1 MLSAFL
7 ALPLPLIVLI
17 SVGIPVMVVI
27 PIVRA
32 VSNAHITADG
42 DAGFE
47 GLVALFGF
55 VGTAF
60 ALLLAFII
68 VNVQSQQASAQST
81 LFSETSTLETVLKET
96 KTFDPKLAPEIKQLV
111 LGYLEEMRQ
120 HEVDATAPIG
130 GDPRAEEAFSALLAR
145 FAQLEKDVIADEAA
159 VVFDEVEK
167 LVDLRNSRVD
177 TPPGSLDSVTTAVCV
192 VLALLTAIAMALLP
206 APRRW
211 VKWVQ
216 SLGVAVAVGLVM
228 SLVFYIASD
237 TYTKEAEDQQIQRI
251 EAVV

>member
-27 PIVRA
+27 PIVHV
-32 VSNAHITADG
+32 VSNKHITADG

-68 VNVQSQQASAQST
+68 VNVQGEQASAQST

-96 KTFDPKLAPEIKQLV
+96 KTFDPKLAPEMV

-130 GDPRAEEAFSALLAR
+130 GDPRAEAAFAALLAR
-145 FAQLEKDVIADEAA
+145 FAQLEKDVTADEARA
-159 VVFDEVEK
+159 VFDEVEK

-177 TPPGSLDSVTTAVCV
+177 TPPGSLDAVTTAVCV
-192 VLALLTAIAMALLP
+192 VLALLTAVAMALLP

-237 TYTKEAEDQQIQRI
+237 TYTKEAEDQQIQRV
-251 EAVV
+251 EAIM

>member
-17 SVGIPVMVVI
+17 SVSIPVMVVI
-27 PIVRA
+27 PIVRV
-32 VSNAHITADG
+32 VSNKHITTDG

-68 VNVQSQQASAQST
+68 VNVQSQQASAQNT

-96 KTFDPKLAPEIKQLV
+96 KTFDPKLAPEIRQLV

-120 HEVDATAPIG
+120 HEVDATAAIG
-130 GDPRAEEAFSALLAR
+130 GDPRAEAAFSALLAR
-145 FAQLEKDVIADEAA
+145 FAQLEKDVTGDEAQ
-159 VVFDEVEK
+159 VVFGDHGR
-167 LVDLRNSRVD
+167 LRCSRSPHRRCD
-177 TPPGSLDSVTTAVCV
+177 GTTAG
-192 VLALLTAIAMALLP
+192 TP
-206 APRRW
+206 
-211 VKWVQ
+211 
-216 SLGVAVAVGLVM
+216 SLGQMGAVTRSRRCGGIGDVVGVLHRVRH
-228 SLVFYIASD
+228 LH
-237 TYTKEAEDQQIQRI
+237 QRG
-251 EAVV
+251 